1 MESKFFTQCVCVLLK
16 SPVSIKTIQQ
26 TLSDLNFTGED
37 FSTESWEFCGSA
49 AVAEY
54 QPESDSHLVIDVI
67 EQAWPDDMDYDT
79 PDSLLHAAW
88 KTGNFGAHTFPGA
101 LERAIEQSW
110 VWPEGKEIAP
120 THTGFIRLRIS
131 YAFGESDADAE
142 GEDEE
147 SDIVLPDDYD
157 PVNELEFLV
166 EQAGKLLAL
175 PQALCYFNASGEV
188 LRDRGSFGES
198 VQLCEEH
205 EVPPIDLWSNIRLFR
220 FDDDWAMMDSVGN
233 GQLGLDDVETC
244 FHSEGYDFNTV
255 DQLIRMVSM
264 LSMGGEEFEEG
275 ESVEDESGQ
284 SWTVSFHEDSL
295 CDPPRYVLRLVPDDG
310 RELPPQLSEAPE

>member
-1 MESKFFTQCVCVLLK
+1 LR
-16 SPVSIKTIQQ
+16 
-26 TLSDLNFTGED
+26 DLDFTGED
-37 FSTESWEFCGSA
+37 FSTESWEFCSAA

-54 QPESDSHLVIDVI
+54 QPESDSHVVIDVV
-67 EQAWPDDMDYDT
+67 EHAWPDDMDFET

-88 KTGNFGAHTFPGA
+88 KTGNFGAHTFPGS
-101 LERAIEQSW
+101 LERAVEQSW
-110 VWPEGKEIAP
+110 VWPDGKESAP
-120 THTGFIRLRIS
+120 KHSGFIRLRIS
-131 YAFGESDADAE
+131 YAFGESDADTEDADTE
-142 GEDEE
+142 GEDSEYEE

-157 PVNELEFLV
+157 PVKELEFLV
-166 EQAGKLLAL
+166 KQAGKLLAL

-188 LRDRGSFGES
+188 LRDRATFDES

-233 GQLGLDDVETC
+233 GQLGLDDIETC
-244 FHSEGYDFNTV
+244 FYSEAYNFNTV

-264 LSMGGEEFEEG
+264 LSMSGEEFEEG

-295 CDPPRYVLRLVPDDG
+295 CDPPRYVLRLLPDDG
-310 RELPPQLSEAPE
+310 RELPAQLSEPSE